1 MGNAAPA
8 VQLPI
13 VIPTSSRLF
22 DAAPADAARVTP

>member
-1 MGNAAPA
+1 